1 MSWFTA
7 ARLAAPPLVR
17 WALPLFGGA
26 VAAEKWLRDN
36 GYNWAVDWIA
46 NNSDEIDK
54 YYTQDEL
61 SDVLALPKDG
71 DVRVTDDGITQ
82 VYNADLDKWQTDYTG
97 SYNSGVASAIESQPT
112 YSNAA
117 KRIRKKLT
125 PKPVEPITNANNI
138 DIANSL
144 PSQSHVQAHDIVNN
158 SPVFDQIERPQ
169 QKAIIEKLNRDN
181 VAFQNKLGLLNEN
194 APTYSGGAS
203 LKSQPLVRKNFPTN
217 TVYPGGA
224 TKTRTKLLNQPNT
237 YSGGASRTRTKLAPR
252 SSVYDRGTRYE
263 NYNNVVRVPPVAT
276 TTAVPRSGSRVD
288 RSSQRIGRR
297 TPPTVI
303 DTTPIGA
310 AGNTAAVTEVSN
322 ANQIDARNRI
332 VGAESTTAQP
342 NYPNNPPPGMMEA
355 REYEAN
361 TKNSDVQVQ
370 TPDEQ
375 VENKKTESATSKNKK
390 FKVNHPPPGENVLHE
405 YVTYTYDARLSALP
419 QEFYINDELKLASNT
434 NIIIRSSGLGQ
445 QKAEAP
451 KRSGKGKGPSR
462 SQQRVKKA
470 GGGADAVYS
479 LAPGSQLNSHFGQIT
494 LNSIMGLNS
503 HTNVSNVHGLTF
515 EVFEPY
521 ATSLLDD
528 LHDAQVAIG
537 NDNYLQSPYLLTI
550 DFHGM
555 DDNGVPTK
563 AITTRYFPIKIVNC
577 DFNVTG
583 AGTTYTF
590 SAVPW
595 NASTMNDNIKY
606 TQDPVTIRGE
616 TVREL
621 FDDLET
627 QLNEQFAAKDEN
639 RKYFIRGGTSF
650 DDMGGPSSWDILSA
664 TIGHDSTTALSTAYA
679 PELTEEGKK
688 YVQNLQAGL
697 QSSESAQK
705 QADAGKQ
712 YTASDLAGVDGNLT
726 RRTYTFNKGVAITSI
741 IEAIVESSDYITKQV
756 NNPEQFVQNINGDGQ
771 VPWYNLDYKFSV
783 SEDGESEFSFFTYSY
798 MVDASNVVNTST
810 LKSSFNK
817 PIARAYEYIYTGA
830 NRDILSFD
838 IQYNFAFFQA
848 LQDLPQQR
856 KNKTENSKGKGPS
869 RAQQRIGKVAE
880 VKGKTPV
887 KSERSIS
894 DKSNPS
900 AGTESSGEDRD
911 QLSIIKEV
919 LQNPAADLL
928 NLDLEILGDPFY
940 LQQTDFRYGD
950 YAMNTTVPFTLND
963 GSIYDKMGEVYVN
976 LSFKTPVDLDDETG
990 LMTGLQG
997 VGKYQTAFFSGI
1009 YRIIGVE
1016 TVMSQGQFT
1025 QRLQLVRLKNQEIPQ
1040 VEIEPQASIEGTD
1053 GEVQEVEVG
1062 EFGEAVDVEQGFTD
1076 DGSNKE
1082 MNKNKDNQTTDSDVE
1097 RILGEDRN
1105 TTTETVVVS
1114 EGYTVNKGNSKYE
1127 GYNPNSQAGGGQGT
1141 RAAQRAGVS
1150 NFTTTETLTVQPTVT
1165 TRTTTIQERGGGST
1179 IVETEPETKGKNK
1192 YGGLTRRQY
1201 YERNASLSRSRAES
1215 GTGYSTSPSATTT
1228 ENSGTGVGVGR

>member
-1 MSWFTA
+1 MVGYATVGKWA
-7 ARLAAPPLVR
+7 AAPLIR
-17 WALPLFGGA
+17 WALTTFVGA
-26 VAAEKWLRDN
+26 AAAEAWLREN
-36 GYNWAVDWIA
+36 GYDWAANWIA

-237 YSGGASRTRTKLAPR
+237 YSGAASQTRTKLAPR

-276 TTAVPRSGSRVD
+276 TQYDGSQNAQYRDSRVVN
-288 RSSQRIGRR
+288 RITPASNTKVVDANALRTDEAYR
-297 TPPTVI
+297 TPVAVQTN
-303 DTTPIGA
+303 A
-310 AGNTAAVTEVSN
+310 A
-322 ANQIDARNRI
+322 QIDARNRI
-332 VGAESTTAQP
+332 VGAESTNAQP
-342 NYPNNPPPGMMEA
+342 SYPNNPPPGMMEA

-537 NDNYLQSPYLLTI
+537 NDNYLHSPYLLTI

-555 DDNGVPTK
+555 DENGVPTK
-563 AITTRYFPIKIVNC
+563 AITTRYFPIKIINC
-577 DFNVTG
+577 DFDVSG
-583 AGTTYTF
+583 AGTTYNF
-590 SAVPW
+590 EAVPF

-606 TQDPVTIRGE
+606 TQDPVTLRGE

-679 PELTEEGKK
+679 PELTEEGRK
-688 YVQNLQAGL
+688 YVKDL
-697 QSSESAQK
+697 ESQVDY
-705 QADAGKQ
+705 QQGFQDIPPL
-712 YTASDLAGVDGNLT
+712 SDLAGVDGNLT

-1076 DGSNKE
+1076 DGSNKQ
-1082 MNKNKDNQTTDSDVE
+1082 MNKNKDNQSTDSDVE
-1097 RILGEDRN
+1097 RILGEDSN